1 MVLSFVFDRE
11 GNSSGASLLKV
22 LREEGFPGA
31 AQTAAFLEEGLALK
45 VSLLCRL
52 RGRFALLPS
61 GFRVPPLCFVSQQ
74 LTRPGWA
81 LFPPFSLPCDVLNC
95 LLTDVIQP
103 LRDSFCLVG
112 ETG

>member
-1 MVLSFVFDRE
+1 MAR
-11 GNSSGASLLKV
+11 GAYLLKV
-22 LREEGFPGA
+22 LREDGFPGV
-31 AQTAAFLEEGLALK
+31 AQTAAFGEEGLALK

-81 LFPPFSLPCDVLNC
+81 LFSPFLTSLRCFELPSH
-95 LLTDVIQP
+95 
-103 LRDSFCLVG
+103 RRHSAF
-112 ETG
+112 EE